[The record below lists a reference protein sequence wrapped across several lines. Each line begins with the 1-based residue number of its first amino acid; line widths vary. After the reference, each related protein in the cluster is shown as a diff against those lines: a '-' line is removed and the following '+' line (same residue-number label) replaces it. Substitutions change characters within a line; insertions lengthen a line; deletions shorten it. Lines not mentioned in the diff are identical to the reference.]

1 MEGTSVFSYCCGA
14 NEMPAGT
21 LATRT
26 LRKTLA
32 QQAEDL
38 EEALNDETFSMQA
51 GEFPG
56 ALIATTIPS
65 QRQSIS
71 ALKANKFKKVFTFTN
86 PNTGNKVTLWA
97 KRLVK

>member
-1 MEGTSVFSYCCGA
+1 MEGTSMFNHCCGA
-14 NEMPAGT
+14 NEMPAHLWT
-21 LATRT
+21 TKT
-26 LRKTLA
+26 LRRALA

-86 PNTGNKVTLWA
+86 PGTNNKVTLWA